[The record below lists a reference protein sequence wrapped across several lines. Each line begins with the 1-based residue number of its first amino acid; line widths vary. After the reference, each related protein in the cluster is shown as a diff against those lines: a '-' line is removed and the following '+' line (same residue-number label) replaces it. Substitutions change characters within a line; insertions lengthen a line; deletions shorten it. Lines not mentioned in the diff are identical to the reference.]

1 MREYCYSLARV
12 ACSAPPTNG
21 CRVFQREHSR
31 RGREAEEA
39 EVGGKWGAPRTRS
52 HESDVG
58 AAPAKKTKAAS
69 TKEHLHNP
77 FDTPSQVL
85 APENFVASN
94 SLVGGA
100 EHASL
105 ASFVA
110 MKHIDQADRRL
121 RHDAHALL
129 CAGQVPARRMS
140 PPCFKPMSTS
150 ATGES
155 PCQLGMPISLTGLG
169 HSCTWPAK
177 TWTSFAILR
186 GRLLVPA
193 LSQAMQ
199 RPGP

>member
-1 MREYCYSLARV
+1 MKAMWR
-12 ACSAPPTNG
+12 PHQP
-21 CRVFQREHSR
+21 
-31 RGREAEEA
+31 
-39 EVGGKWGAPRTRS
+39 
-52 HESDVG
+52 
-58 AAPAKKTKAAS
+58 KKKNKAAS

-77 FDTPSQVL
+77 FDTPSQAL
-85 APENFVASN
+85 ALENSASSN
-94 SLVGGA
+94 PLVGGA
-100 EHASL
+100 EHATL

-110 MKHIDQADRRL
+110 MKHIGQADRRL

-129 CAGQVPARRMS
+129 CARQVPARRMS
-140 PPCFKPMSTS
+140 PLCFKPMSTS

-186 GRLLVPA
+186 ERLLVPA